1 MANTKKITKRD
12 RYNELLA
19 LAEVKANEGLVK
31 FIEHELE
38 LLAKKNGA
46 EKKLTPTQ
54 VENEKLKQIIYSA
67 MIPEQKYTI
76 TDLQKNIPEIADLSN
91 QKMTHLLT
99 QMRDSGLVT
108 RQEEKRKIY
117 FIRVEKV

>member
-12 RYNELLA
+12 RFNELLA
-19 LAEVKANEGLVK
+19 IAEVKSNADLVK

-38 LLAKKNGA
+38 LLNRKNGA

-54 VENEKLKQIIYSA
+54 VENEKLKSVIYSA
-67 MIPEQKYTI
+67 MSPSQKYTI
-76 TDLQKNIPEIADLSN
+76 SDLQKNIPEIAELTN

-99 QMRDSGLVT
+99 QMKDSGLVV
-108 RQEEKRKIY
+108 RVEEKRKAY
-117 FIRVEKV
+117 FIRVEV

>member
-19 LAEVKANEGLVK
+19 IAEVKSNADLVK

-38 LLAKKNGA
+38 LLDRKNGA

-54 VENEKLKQIIYSA
+54 VENEKLKSVIYSA
-67 MIPEQKYTI
+67 MTPSQKYTI
-76 TDLQKNIPEIADLSN
+76 SDLQKNIPEIAELNN

-99 QMRDSGLVT
+99 QMKDSGLVV
-108 RQEEKRKIY
+108 RVEEKRKAY
-117 FIRVEKV
+117 FIRVEV